1 MLGRH
6 LYLSLS
12 WQVVPW
18 ESDGEGAY
26 GRQPPAMHIATD
38 RGPDMHSDLGSEHAC
53 GPMIIRI
60 MAPMPS
66 LS

>member
-26 GRQPPAMHIATD
+26 GRQPD
-38 RGPDMHSDLGSEHAC
+38 DHAC
-53 GPMIIRI
+53 YAYRHGLRSRY
-60 MAPMPS
+60 AF
-66 LS
+66 

>member
-18 ESDGEGAY
+18 ETAGEGSY
-26 GRQPPAMHIATD
+26 RSQPDDLELLCISLRTTVPIGIQISSPNMHV
-38 RGPDMHSDLGSEHAC
+38 GP
-53 GPMIIRI
+53 
-60 MAPMPS
+60 
-66 LS
+66 